1 MRDTRPTPLSR
12 SELQARGLGSRE
24 IERALR
30 DGLLVRLRRGW
41 YGTPDLAPALAHA
54 TRIGGRLSCIS
65 ALESHGAWVVRPAL
79 THVRVGTGIAV
90 PRRVDARLHWTHER
104 ARPGIDSPEV
114 ALAVAVSCIDR
125 ETLVAAVD
133 SLLQRGILS
142 ASEVD
147 QILLSTPRGRA
158 VRALVDG
165 AAESGIESLL
175 RLRLRA
181 HRIRLRSQVTI
192 TGVGRVDLLVGERL
206 VVEVDGYAWH
216 GDPSRFENDRRRD
229 RELLRR
235 GYLVMRASYRQVIDE
250 LDGLVEAILDVV
262 RRREH
267 RWRGVRRTEL
277 GTRSGLVDR

>member
-1 MRDTRPTPLSR
+1 MRDTQPTPLSR

-41 YGTPDLAPALAHA
+41 YGTPDLAPSLAHA

-65 ALESHGAWVVRPAL
+65 ALESHGAWVIRSDL

-104 ARPGIDSPEV
+104 ARPGVDSPEV
-114 ALAVAVSCIDR
+114 ALAVAVQCVDR

-133 SLLQRGILS
+133 SVLQRGILS
-142 ASEVD
+142 APEVD
-147 QILLSTPRGRA
+147 QILMSTPRGRA

-165 AAESGIESLL
+165 AAESGIESLV

-181 HRIRLRSQVTI
+181 HRIRFRSQVTI
-192 TGVGRVDLLVGERL
+192 AGVGRVDFLVGERL

-216 GDPSRFENDRRRD
+216 GDPNRFENDRRRD
-229 RELLRR
+229 RQLLRR
-235 GYLVMRASYRQVIDE
+235 GYLVMRASYRQVIDD

-277 GTRSGLVDR
+277 GTRRSLIDR